1 MRLSFENILIISYGN
16 INRLNNCYLIQ
27 RTGNVYR
34 KDDNYFFIS
43 TVFIL
48 KFNSPNM
55 KEQIIISAAFQL
67 DS

>member
-1 MRLSFENILIISYGN
+1 MEIQLYYITCLILMRLAFENILIISYGN

-34 KDDNYFFIS
+34 KDDSYIFIS

-48 KFNSPNM
+48 RF
-55 KEQIIISAAFQL
+55 
-67 DS
+67 